1 MLLYIKIKIE
11 RLKFMKNS
19 KYKKVLALV
28 LSSSFIMPCHAGKP
42 QYIQNPNT
50 GLQVRRALPS
60 SEETNNR
67 TQKHIK
73 KAATMILFCG
83 L

>member
-1 MLLYIKIKIE
+1 
-11 RLKFMKNS
+11 MKNS